1 MATPL
6 VLSAE
11 DALAEWARRV
21 RANREQAERVREEP
35 ESGDFYAPIAANFA
49 ADPQRSGEPELDA
62 LRALAEPHETWLDIG
77 AGGGRY
83 ALPLALRTREVI
95 ALDPSGS
102 MLVVLGEGME
112 QHRIG
117 NVRIIQSRWPA
128 EDPPEADVALIA
140 HVCYDIEAIGPF
152 LDAMERSARRLCVA
166 LLVSPS
172 PASAAASFWPGVQ
185 NEPREQLPGLA
196 EFQAL
201 QLARGRYCDV
211 EVFEHA
217 PNRYATPDTPL
228 PWLRQQLFI
237 APGSEKDEKL
247 RALLKE
253 RMVERDGG
261 WAFSTEPLHVGL
273 VTWTPPR
280 R

>member
-1 MATPL
+1 MSTPL

-11 DALAEWARRV
+11 AALAEWGRRV
-21 RANREQAERVREEP
+21 RANRDQVERFREAPEP
-35 ESGDFYAPIAANFA
+35 GDFYAPVAANFA
-49 ADPQRSGEPELDA
+49 ADPERTGEAELDA
-62 LRALAEPHETWLDIG
+62 LRALAEPEETWLDIG

-83 ALPLALRTREVI
+83 ALPIALRTREVI

-102 MLVVLGEGME
+102 MLVVLREGME

-140 HVCYDIEAIGPF
+140 HVSYDIEKIGPF
-152 LDAMERSARRLCVA
+152 LDAMERAARRLCVA

-172 PASAAASFWPGVQ
+172 PASAAASFWPEVHG
-185 NEPREQLPGLA
+185 EPRELLPGLA
-196 EFQAL
+196 EFEAL
-201 QLARGRYCDV
+201 LLARGRYFDV
-211 EVFEHA
+211 QVFEHPA
-217 PNRYATPDTPL
+217 NSYPTADTPL

-237 APGSEKDEKL
+237 APGGEKDEKL
-247 RALLKE
+247 RALLAQ
-253 RMVERDGG
+253 RMVERNGR
-261 WAFSTEPLHVGL
+261 WSYSREPLHVGL

-280 R
+280 